1 MLHDAHVSGTPG
13 RPPWIFPTRMLN
25 LSASVMLG
33 YVSHLARIDVGE
45 HAYGARGVAMLRKGT
60 AKKVTIFVNEDT
72 QHHFGSLCEAILT
85 FLLHKGVSGATATR
99 AMAGFGAH
107 HVIHTTKIEVLTE
120 HLPIRIEFI
129 ESAEKV
135 DELMP
140 TLYDMVTDGVIEV
153 QDTNVV
159 KVANKERPAPPKGP
173 HMEMRGTARLMR
185 IYMGESDKW
194 QGEPLY
200 EAILKRL
207 RLMDIA
213 GATVYRGILGYGVKG
228 HTHKSGRLPFSLDLP
243 VMISVVD
250 TDEKLAPAINEIE
263 SMMQD
268 GLIVLSN
275 VDVIRLLHSRPATDS
290 AHANG

>member
-1 MLHDAHVSGTPG
+1 MLQ
-13 RPPWIFPTRMLN
+13 
-25 LSASVMLG
+25 
-33 YVSHLARIDVGE
+33 
-45 HAYGARGVAMLRKGT
+45 KGS
-60 AKKVTIFVNEDT
+60 AKKVTIFVNEDA
-72 QHHFGSLCEAILT
+72 QHHFGSLCDALLT
-85 FLLHKGVSGATATR
+85 FLLQKGVSGATATR

-107 HVIHTTKIEVLTE
+107 QVMHTTKIEVLTD

-129 ESAEKV
+129 ESAAKV

-159 KVANKERPAPPKGP
+159 KVASKERPSPPSGP
-173 HMEMRGTARLMR
+173 HTETRGTARLMR

-200 EAILKRL
+200 EAMVKRL

-213 GATVYRGILGYGVKG
+213 GATVYRGILGYGAKG
-228 HTHKSGRLPFSLDLP
+228 RTHKSGRLPFSHDLP

-250 TDEKLAPAINEIE
+250 TEEKVAKAIGEIE

-268 GLIVLSN
+268 GIIVLSN
-275 VDVIRLLHSRPATDS
+275 VDVIRLVHSRPAAEPS
-290 AHANG
+290 HANS

>member
-1 MLHDAHVSGTPG
+1 MLQ
-13 RPPWIFPTRMLN
+13 
-25 LSASVMLG
+25 
-33 YVSHLARIDVGE
+33 
-45 HAYGARGVAMLRKGT
+45 KGT
-60 AKKVTIFVNEDT
+60 AKKVTIFINEET
-72 QHHFGSLCEAILT
+72 QHRLASLCDAILT

-107 HVIHTTKIEVLTE
+107 QVMHTTRIEVLTE

-153 QDTNVV
+153 QDTQVV
-159 KVANKERPAPPKGP
+159 KVANKERPSPPKAP
-173 HMEMRGTARLMR
+173 HMETRATARLMR

-194 QGEPLY
+194 QGESLY
-200 EAILKRL
+200 EAIIRRL

-228 HTHKSGRLPFSLDLP
+228 HTHKSGRLPFSRDLP

-250 TDEKLAPAINEIE
+250 SPEKLAQAIDEIE

-268 GLIVLSN
+268 GIIVFSD
-275 VDVIRLLHSRPATDS
+275 VDVI
-290 AHANG
+290 

>member
-1 MLHDAHVSGTPG
+1 MLQKG
-13 RPPWIFPTRMLN
+13 R
-25 LSASVMLG
+25 
-33 YVSHLARIDVGE
+33 
-45 HAYGARGVAMLRKGT
+45 

-72 QHHFGSLCEAILT
+72 QHHFGALADAILT
-85 FLLHKGVSGATATR
+85 FLLHKGVSGATVTR

-107 HVIHTTKIEVLTE
+107 HVVHTAKIEALGE

-129 ESAEKV
+129 ESPEKV

-140 TLYDMVTDGVIEV
+140 TLYDMVTDGIIEIADTEVI
-153 QDTNVV
+153 
-159 KVANKERPAPPKGP
+159 KVANKERPAPPRAPHIEKKGA
-173 HMEMRGTARLMR
+173 ARLMR
-185 IYMGESDKW
+185 IYLGESDRW

-200 EAILKRL
+200 EAIVKRL

-228 HTHKSGRLPFSLDLP
+228 HTHKSGKLPFSHDLP

-250 TDEKLAPAINEIE
+250 SAENLAKAIGEIE

-268 GLIVLSN
+268 GLIVLSD
-275 VDVIRLLHSRPATDS
+275 VDMIRLVRDAK
-290 AHANG
+290 G

>member
-1 MLHDAHVSGTPG
+1 MLQ
-13 RPPWIFPTRMLN
+13 
-25 LSASVMLG
+25 
-33 YVSHLARIDVGE
+33 
-45 HAYGARGVAMLRKGT
+45 KGT
-60 AKKVTIFVNEDT
+60 ARKVTIYVNEDT
-72 QHHFGSLCEAILT
+72 QHHFTPLCDSILN

-107 HVIHTTKIEVLTE
+107 RVMHTTKVEVLTE

-153 QDTNVV
+153 QDTQVI
-159 KVANKERPAPPKGP
+159 KAANKERPAPVKAP
-173 HMEMRGTARLMR
+173 HVEMRGRARLMR
-185 IYMGESDKW
+185 IYMGESDRW
-194 QGEPLY
+194 NGEPLY
-200 EAILKRL
+200 EAIVKRL

-228 HTHKSGRLPFSLDLP
+228 HTHKSGRLPFSRDLP

-250 TDEKLAPAINEIE
+250 AEEKLTQAMIEIE
-263 SMMQD
+263 AMMQD
-268 GLIVLSN
+268 GIIVLSD
-275 VDVIRLLHSRPATDS
+275 VDVIRLVHGRPPEDS
-290 AHANG
+290 PDVKP